1 MILTLSL
8 WKRQCY
14 WNLVSDI
21 SELVIHQKN
30 DSNVSSFIPTTKPI
44 DAMVQTAKTGSVDDS
59 DNFFDLP

>member
-1 MILTLSL
+1 M
-8 WKRQCY
+8 
-14 WNLVSDI
+14 
-21 SELVIHQKN
+21 IHQKN